1 MGHNSE
7 TPCGLATKHG
17 VSERTSMHSV
27 MDEAACRKLREWRDL
42 SREGSRRA
50 RRVRRG
56 TPRCALEWKLDHLA
70 SDVAEV
76 LVDMLEGES

>member
-42 SREGSRRA
+42 SRE
-50 RRVRRG
+50 
-56 TPRCALEWKLDHLA
+56 
-70 SDVAEV
+70 
-76 LVDMLEGES
+76 LVDMGAGDLAAMIEDARLRLAREARRGRS